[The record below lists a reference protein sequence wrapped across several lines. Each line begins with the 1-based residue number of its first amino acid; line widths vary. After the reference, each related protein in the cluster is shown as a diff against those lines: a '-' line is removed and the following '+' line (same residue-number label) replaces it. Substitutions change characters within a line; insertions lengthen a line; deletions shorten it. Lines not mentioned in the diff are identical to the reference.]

1 MQLVCMYIYIY
12 IYIYMYILIPI
23 IFNHLSYKLTHFS
36 PHVPSY
42 SLKSKTELVF
52 WFLLEYVKNV
62 KRERCL
68 KLFSILFL
76 YLYDFC
82 YLLIFQSVRLVLS
95 MSENNKRY
103 GEISREIC
111 NFFPFLCVFSLLL

>member
-1 MQLVCMYIYIY
+1 MIYIDIYIYIDKYIYTYVYIYEYIYIY
-12 IYIYMYILIPI
+12 IYIYILIPI

-42 SLKSKTELVF
+42 SLKSKTQVVF
-52 WFLLEYVKNV
+52 WFLLEYAKNV

-68 KLFSILFL
+68 KLFSILFF
-76 YLYDFC
+76 YLHDFC
-82 YLLIFQSVRLVLS
+82 YLLNFQSVRLVFS

-103 GEISREIC
+103 CEISR
-111 NFFPFLCVFSLLL
+111 